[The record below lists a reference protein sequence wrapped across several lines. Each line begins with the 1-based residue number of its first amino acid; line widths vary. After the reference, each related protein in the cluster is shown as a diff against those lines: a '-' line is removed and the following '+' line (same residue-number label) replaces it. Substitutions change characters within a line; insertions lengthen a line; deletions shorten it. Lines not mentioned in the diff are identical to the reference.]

1 MEIIEVQSYTTTKP
15 LNHNKMDITIDYL
28 KSKGFNCES
37 IREQYKG
44 DFKIT
49 LNRYEEYHY
58 KFKESRGITDC
69 ELKTQKDLEL
79 LYYAETGIN
88 L

>member
-1 MEIIEVQSYTTTKP
+1 MEI
-15 LNHNKMDITIDYL
+15 NIDYL

-37 IREQYKG
+37 IREQHKG

-49 LNRYEEYHY
+49 LNRYGEFNYQ
-58 KFKESRGITDC
+58 FKESRGITDC

>member
-1 MEIIEVQSYTTTKP
+1 MMKT
-15 LNHNKMDITIDYL
+15 NKMDITIDYL

-37 IREQYKG
+37 IRQQHKG
-44 DFKIT
+44 NFKIT
-49 LNRYEEYHY
+49 LNRYGEYNYQIKHS
-58 KFKESRGITDC
+58 EGIIDC

-79 LYYAETGIN
+79 LYYAETGNN

>member
-1 MEIIEVQSYTTTKP
+1 ME
-15 LNHNKMDITIDYL
+15 ITIDYL

-44 DFKIT
+44 DFKLN
-49 LNRYEEYHY
+49 LNRYGEYHY
-58 KFKESRGITDC
+58 QFKEPNKITDLKVNTTE
-69 ELKTQKDLEL
+69 ELEN
-79 LYYAETGIN
+79 LYYAEIGVR

>member
-1 MEIIEVQSYTTTKP
+1 ME
-15 LNHNKMDITIDYL
+15 ITIDYL

-49 LNRYEEYHY
+49 LNRYGEYNY
-58 KFKESRGITDC
+58 QFKESRGITDC

>member
-1 MEIIEVQSYTTTKP
+1 
-15 LNHNKMDITIDYL
+15 MDITIDYL

-49 LNRYEEYHY
+49 LNRYGEYHY
-58 KFKESRGITDC
+58 KFKESSMRRAGSS
-69 ELKTQKDLEL
+69 
-79 LYYAETGIN
+79 
-88 L
+88 

>member
-1 MEIIEVQSYTTTKP
+1 
-15 LNHNKMDITIDYL
+15 MDISIDYL
-28 KSKGFNCES
+28 KNKGFNCES

-49 LNRYEEYHY
+49 LNRYGEYHY
-58 KFKESRGITDC
+58 QFKKENVITDL

-79 LYYAETGIN
+79 LYYAETGIK
-88 L
+88 LKTE